1 MKDGAALRRSSLYEA
16 HRAAGGRMVPFAGWE
31 MPVQYAGLREE
42 HLAVRTRVGL
52 FDVSHMGE
60 ILIEGPHALPAV
72 QRLITND
79 ARPLAVGQG
88 LYTPMCNP
96 AGGVIDDLIV
106 FRTAD
111 QEYLLIVNAGT
122 RAKDLA
128 WIQEHAAP
136 AVARDLSDEVAL
148 LALQGPM
155 AEAVLEAASGA
166 RLGALLP
173 FHRIEG
179 IAVQGVSVAVARTGY
194 TGEDGFEI
202 APAWDAAPRVWEALI
217 EVGRPHGLVP
227 VGLGA
232 RDTLRLEAGLMLYGH
247 DIDETT
253 SPLEAP
259 LAWTVKFDKEEF
271 IGKPALERQRKE
283 GVARRLVGFEAEGR
297 AIPRHGCEIRA
308 AGERAGAVTS
318 GTFSPSLRRPIGMG
332 YVPRAASARG
342 SGLEIE
348 VRGSPVP
355 ARVVRLPFY
364 RRAPGPKEAQTEN
377 QPER

>member
-1 MKDGAALRRSSLYEA
+1 MTDNAATRRSSLYEA
-16 HRAAGGRMVPFAGWE
+16 HRAAGGRMVSFAGWE
-31 MPVQYAGLREE
+31 MPVQYAGLMEE
-42 HLAVRTRVGL
+42 HQAVRTRAGL

-60 ILIEGPHALPAV
+60 VLIEGPHALAAV

-96 AGGVIDDLIV
+96 AGGINDDLIL
-106 FRTAD
+106 FRTD
-111 QEYLLIVNAGT
+111 DNVYLLVVNAGT

-136 AVARDLSDEVAL
+136 AVVRDISDEVAL
-148 LALQGPM
+148 LALQGPT
-155 AEAVLEAASGA
+155 AEAVLDAASGA
-166 RLGALLP
+166 RLADLLP
-173 FHRIEG
+173 FHRTEG
-179 IAVQGVSVAVARTGY
+179 IAVQGVSVTVARTGY

-202 APAWDAAPRVWEALI
+202 SSAWDAAPRVWEALFNA
-217 EVGRPHGLVP
+217 GRAHGLVP

-232 RDTLRLEAGLMLYGH
+232 RDTLRLEAGMMLYGQ

-271 IGKPALERQRKE
+271 IGRPALERQRKE

-297 AIPRHGCEIRA
+297 AIPRHGCEISA
-308 AGERAGAVTS
+308 AGERAGTVTS
-318 GTFSPSLRRPIGMG
+318 GTFSPSLRRPIGLG

-342 SGLEIE
+342 TGLEIE

-364 RRAPGPKEAQTEN
+364 RRAQGPTEDQTE
-377 QPER
+377 R

>member
-1 MKDGAALRRSSLYEA
+1 MTDGAALRRTPLYEA
-16 HRAAGGRMVPFAGWE
+16 HRAAGGRMVAFAGWE
-31 MPVQYAGLREE
+31 MPVQYAGLVEE

-60 ILIEGPHALPAV
+60 VLIEGPRALEAV

-79 ARPLAVGQG
+79 ARRLAVGQG

-96 AGGVIDDLIV
+96 AGGVIDDLTL

-122 RAKDLA
+122 HANDLS

-136 AVARDLSDEVAL
+136 AVVRDLSDGVAL

-155 AEAVLEAASGA
+155 AEAVLSAASGTGLA
-166 RLGALLP
+166 ALPP
-173 FHRIEG
+173 FHRLEG
-179 IAVQGVSVAVARTGY
+179 VHVGGVPVAVTRTGY

-202 APAWDAAPRVWEALI
+202 ASRWDAAPRVWEALT
-217 EVGRPHGLVP
+217 EAGRPHGLVP

-232 RDTLRLEAGLMLYGH
+232 RDTLRLEAGMMLYGQ

-271 IGKPALERQRKE
+271 IGRPALEQQRRE
-283 GVARRLVGFEAEGR
+283 GVARRLVGFEADGR
-297 AIPRHGCEIRA
+297 AIPRHGCAIFV
-308 AGERAGAVTS
+308 AGERAGTVTS

-332 YVPRAASARG
+332 YVPRGTSAPG
-342 SGLEIE
+342 VGLQIE
-348 VRGSPVP
+348 VRGAPVP
-355 ARVVRLPFY
+355 ARVVKLPFY
-364 RRAPGPKEAQTEN
+364 RRAQGPTED
-377 QPER
+377 PTER

>member
-1 MKDGAALRRSSLYEA
+1 VTHGAALRRSPLYEA

-31 MPVQYAGLREE
+31 MPVQYAGLVEE

-60 ILIEGPHALPAV
+60 ILIESPHALAAV

-96 AGGVIDDLIV
+96 DGGVIDDLIV

-111 QEYLLIVNAGT
+111 HEYLLIVNAGT

-136 AVARDLSDEVAL
+136 AKVRDLSDEVAL
-148 LALQGPM
+148 LALQGPR
-155 AEAVLEAASGA
+155 AEDVLEAASGA

-173 FHRIEG
+173 FHRLEG
-179 IAVQGVSVAVARTGY
+179 IAVQGISVAVARTGY

-202 APAWDAAPRVWEALI
+202 APAWDSAPRVWEALV
-217 EVGRPHGLVP
+217 EAGRPHGLAP

-232 RDTLRLEAGLMLYGH
+232 RDTLRLEAGLMLYGQ

-271 IGKPALERQRKE
+271 IGRPELERQRKD
-283 GVARRLVGFEAEGR
+283 GVARRLVGFEADGR

-308 AGERAGAVTS
+308 AGERAGTVTS

-364 RRAPGPKEAQTEN
+364 RRAPGPGLGSAT
-377 QPER
+377 PSRSA